1 MTTRNSWHESVPDG
15 SEFDLE
21 KRTNLEIMAKDLKHR
36 ETGLNLLSDVS
47 EYGFGHKNTW
57 MGVPIIRLPEDLILQ
72 QEIIWSEKPDLIIE
86 IGIARGGGLVYN
98 ASLQEICGVE
108 PNVVGVDNKI
118 FKHTHTAIANNRF
131 NPCIKL
137 VEGDSIS
144 REVTSTIQKIVSS
157 SKKTLLILDSDHSSD
172 HVLNELRCYVPL
184 LPIYSIIMVCD
195 TLIDEYPEGTYVNRT
210 WSDGKGPLDAI
221 MRFRAESNTV
231 EPFME
236 NESRALIL
244 SEIRDGLLKKV
255 SN

>member
-1 MTTRNSWHESVPDG
+1 MATGNSWHESVPDAL
-15 SEFDLE
+15 EFDLE
-21 KRTNLEIMAKDLKHR
+21 KKTNLSIIANDFKHR
-36 ETGLNLLSDVS
+36 EAGLNLLRDVG

-57 MGVPIIRLPEDLILQ
+57 MGIPIIRLPEDLILQ

-86 IGIARGGGLVYN
+86 VGVARGGGLVYN
-98 ASLQEICGVE
+98 ASLQEICGIQ

-118 FKHTHTAIANNRF
+118 FRHTHTAISNNRF
-131 NPCIKL
+131 NPSIRL
-137 VEGDSIS
+137 IEGDSIS
-144 REVTSTIQKIVSS
+144 REVTTRIQEIVSS
-157 SKKTLLILDSDHSSD
+157 SKKTLLILDSDHSSN

-184 LPIYSIIMVCD
+184 LPIFSIIMVCD
-195 TLIDEYPEGTYVNRT
+195 TLIDEYPEGTYENRT

-221 MRFRAESNTV
+221 TRFRAESKSV